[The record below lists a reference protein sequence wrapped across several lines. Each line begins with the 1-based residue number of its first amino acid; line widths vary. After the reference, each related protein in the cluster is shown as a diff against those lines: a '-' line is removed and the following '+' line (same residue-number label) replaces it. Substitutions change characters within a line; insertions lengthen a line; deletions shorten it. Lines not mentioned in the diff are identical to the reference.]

1 MRAWGTNPVSN
12 VNILYAVTGAMAMA
26 YGLLLLWN
34 AKNADSQADKQDW
47 LRSEE
52 VTKSRFNSLQNMRY
66 LMKPERQNISFS
78 KSKGRAYA
86 MIAMGIALI
95 VIAFT

>member
-1 MRAWGTNPVSN
+1 MSN
-12 VNILYAVTGAMAMA
+12 ISILYAATGAMAMA

-34 AKNADSQADKQDW
+34 AKHADKEAGKQDW
-47 LRSEE
+47 LKSEE

>member
-1 MRAWGTNPVSN
+1 VSN
-12 VNILYAVTGAMAMA
+12 VSILYAVTGAMAMA
-26 YGLLLLWN
+26 YGLLLLWS
-34 AKNADSQADKQDW
+34 AKNADRDAGKQDW
-47 LRSEE
+47 LHSEE
-52 VTKSRFNSLQNMRY
+52 VTKSRFNTLQNMRY
-66 LMKPERQNISFS
+66 LIKPERQNISFS

>member
-1 MRAWGTNPVSN
+1 MSN
-12 VNILYAVTGAMAMA
+12 ISILYAVTGAMAMA
-26 YGLLLLWN
+26 YGLMLLWS
-34 AKNADSQADKQDW
+34 AKHADKEAGNQDW

-52 VTKSRFNSLQNMRY
+52 VTKSRFNTLQNMRY